1 MTKNIFIYENKHLP
15 NWNILLAEHL
25 PLNDLSILV
34 AFYLVWNFLENVYI
48 RVQQD
53 KGFKQMWVF
62 LTHLKL
68 WVAVARYSFK
78 RVKI

>member
-1 MTKNIFIYENKHLP
+1 MTKNISIYENKHLP
-15 NWNILLAEHL
+15 NWNIWLAEHL
-25 PLNDLSILV
+25 PVNNLSILV
-34 AFYLVWNFLENVYI
+34 AFYSGSNFPKNVYI

-53 KGFKQMWVF
+53 KGLKQMWVF